1 MESDYDELDRRL
13 VHALQIDG
21 RAPFSAIAGVL
32 GVSDRTVARRYA
44 RLRSAGA
51 VRVLGGVDPT
61 ALGATLWFLRVRCAP
76 AASLPVAEA
85 LAGRPDTSW
94 VNLSS
99 GGTEITCVVRTE
111 SDADSETLLLAKLP
125 RTPRVE
131 GVTAHSVLHTFY
143 GGPDNLVGKLG
154 SLDAEAVE
162 RLRPPPMPYRPG
174 PVRLDDGDRRL
185 LAVLATD
192 GRAGFEELAVATGWS
207 PTTVRRRMT
216 ELREQGLLY
225 LDIDVDWRMFGV
237 NTRTL
242 LWLSVAPAHL
252 AEAGQALAGHPE
264 IAFAAATT
272 GPTNLCASVVC
283 ADQRELYRY
292 LTTRVAALPAVTHV
306 ETAPVIRTV
315 KKAAART

>member
-21 RAPFSAIAGVL
+21 RAPFSTIAAVL

-44 RLRSAGA
+44 RLRSAGS

-61 ALGATLWFLRVRCAP
+61 ALGAVLWFLRVRCAP

-85 LAGRPDTSW
+85 LAARPDTSW
-94 VNLSS
+94 VSLNS

-111 SDADSETLLLAKLP
+111 SEADSEALLLAKLP

-131 GVTAHSVLHTFY
+131 GVTAHSVLHAFY

-154 SLDAEAVE
+154 WLDAAAVE
-162 RLRPPPMPYRPG
+162 RLRPPPVPRRPG

-185 LAVLATD
+185 LALLATD
-192 GRAGFEELAVATGWS
+192 GRAGYEQLAAATGWS

-216 ELREQGLLY
+216 ELREHGVLY
-225 LDIDVDWRMFGV
+225 LDLDVDWRVFGQ
-237 NTRTL
+237 NARTL
-242 LWLSVAPAHL
+242 LWLSVEPAHL
-252 AEAGQALAGHPE
+252 EEAGRALAGHPE

-272 GPTNLCASVVC
+272 GPTNLYASVVC
-283 ADQRELYRY
+283 ANQRDLYRY
-292 LTTRVAALPAVTHV
+292 LTTRIAALPAITHL

-315 KKAAART
+315 KQAGNRM